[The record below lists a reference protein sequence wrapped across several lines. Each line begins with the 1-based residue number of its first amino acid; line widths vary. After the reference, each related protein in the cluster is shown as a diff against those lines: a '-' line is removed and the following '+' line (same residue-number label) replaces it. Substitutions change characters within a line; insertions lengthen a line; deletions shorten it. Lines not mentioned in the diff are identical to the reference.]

1 MQYHHRQFGTII
13 VAALVGTLVFIALP
27 LLRSDAFYAPQVW
40 VFGILVA
47 ALLLF
52 YSLTIEIRDDTLYI
66 RMGIG
71 LIRKRIPLSDIAQ
84 ARVVRIPIYA
94 GWGIHGFP
102 GVSWVWNVAGRD
114 GVELNFVKGGR
125 LIVGSDEPEKLLRAI
140 ESSKAI

>member
-1 MQYHHRQFGTII
+1 MQYQHRQFGTII

-71 LIRKRIPLSDIAQ
+71 LIRKKCPAFRYRAG
-84 ARVVRIPIYA
+84 ARGAHPHLRGLGHPRLA
-94 GWGIHGFP
+94 RREL
-102 GVSWVWNVAGRD
+102 GVECCRAGR
-114 GVELNFVKGGR
+114 R
-125 LIVGSDEPEKLLRAI
+125 
-140 ESSKAI
+140 